1 MGSQQR
7 VGTLHSLD
15 VGAGE
20 DNSWQLQRISRLEE
34 VRAEKLFDGNAT
46 GQDSDW
52 MFAATVDKEL
62 VIWRMNKF
70 RPLRA
75 FQGTDWRLVWRQEWW
90 GEERREDREE
100 RRGEEK
106 RGEEKRGGE
115 ERSGEGR
122 DCFE

>member
-75 FQGTDWRLVWRQEWW
+75 YQGTDRRQE
-90 GEERREDREE
+90 RRQE
-100 RRGEEK
+100 RRGEE
-106 RGEEKRGGE
+106 RRQGGE
-115 ERSGEGR
+115 ERRQGGE
-122 DCFE
+122 